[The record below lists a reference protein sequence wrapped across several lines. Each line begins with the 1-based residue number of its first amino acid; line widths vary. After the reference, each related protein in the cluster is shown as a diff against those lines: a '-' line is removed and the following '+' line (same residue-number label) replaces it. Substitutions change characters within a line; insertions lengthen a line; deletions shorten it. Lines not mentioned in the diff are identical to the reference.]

1 MKYTEEDLIRQE
13 QQKLDSVISQMDKA
27 LQDLGKIYK
36 QGKRKAEDAVKKSL
50 PDTYG
55 ALIHAHYDS
64 SWSGKLIQSLKKGK
78 NELYSHRLVLDSFSE
93 EDESEQIDMP
103 VGLHTYSYLD
113 KVYIF
118 SWVRPVCRHFILN
131 NVATEYDGDVEGE
144 NGVKH
149 FTHFDLKMKRE
160 VEIFFDHV
168 KKVQQFFPLTTE
180 ESETLV
186 YDAFLQELLSRRS
199 EQEFRN
205 IVFSIQKKQGEI
217 IQAPFSQN
225 MIVQGCAGSGK
236 SMIMLHRLP
245 IILFDNSKTLSRS
258 HLYIITPSSTYIEM
272 SSGMRSELE
281 IEDLQ
286 MGTLNQYYDHVIRK
300 YGNNPAQYGTIYP
313 HIELGKDLTQYLYS
327 DTFPIDI
334 QQMIGELLNRNYMD
348 LEPAHI
354 LLDLPEKKS
363 FGLSPM
369 KHIQSEVSDIQAI
382 LSENTSRYRRYSD
395 AIQNTVLELDRLN
408 RLLRNRRDTVI
419 HQIRSKISVEQERIA
434 DCRAQLAELEKEGSG
449 SNKKDALYKSRL
461 RMIRNAKD
469 KLIFYNEELRDAVN
483 NTDYFTGLI
492 EIADWIDS
500 LVSLYSHYITNTRQ
514 ITITEDQQYKE
525 IENLHVMIRLC
536 HVLLSQLESVENPY
550 IAYTDPPEKNIGKF
564 RTAVTNMEMITVP
577 VLEPGMCNSLRT
589 RRTYLQEKGKNIAL
603 DLYSMI
609 MEKLGQIKNRKGKYD
624 ALTHSP
630 YIYLQILYQLEG
642 APNQAAENMISID
655 EAQNIAVEELRLIKA
670 VNKGQAVFNLYGD
683 IRQHVENSKG
693 IDDWNS
699 LMDVVPFQIYT
710 MEENYRNAKQVTE
723 HCNKLFHMN
732 MLAINLDGSGVH
744 RLPGG
749 KELFSRLRSLLKR
762 TMKSGMSC
770 MIVKSAEEASLIFK
784 NLGDLK
790 FRLHDLTSVPS
801 ALYPN
806 HWNVMTVSQAKGLE
820 FETVIAF
827 SGRMTENEKYIAYTR
842 ALDELY
848 ICNEVV
854 HDNPAARMIF
864 NDKAA
869 KVIKESETVWSDTPA
884 SAGGLS
890 QVTESANTG
899 SSEKPRGRTLRKKRA
914 SKESSTAPVTG
925 TDTDKSPA
933 TIESGLMPLSEFFK
947 QRGLQI
953 IDDRNKSG
961 YLWVLGTEETIG
973 NIITEASSLYG
984 IFGNY
989 SPGGKT
995 TSFKP
1000 GWFTK
1005 TKK

>member
-1 MKYTEEDLIRQE
+1 MKYTDEDLTRQE
-13 QQKLDSVISQMDKA
+13 QRKLDSVIEQMDNA
-27 LQDLGKIYK
+27 LKDLGKIHK
-36 QGKRKAEDAVKKSL
+36 QSKRAADDAAKKSL

-55 ALIHAHYDS
+55 ALIHAHQDS
-64 SWSGKLIQSLKKGK
+64 SWSKDLIQSLKKGK
-78 NELYSHRLVLDSFSE
+78 NELYSHRLILESSSK
-93 EDESEQIDMP
+93 EDGSEQIDMP
-103 VGLHTYSYLD
+103 VGLHTYSFKD
-113 KVYIF
+113 KVYIY

-131 NVATEYDGDVEGE
+131 NTATEYDGEVEGK

-160 VEIFFDHV
+160 VEIFFDIV
-168 KKVQQFFPLTTE
+168 KKVQQFFPLTPE

-225 MIVQGCAGSGK
+225 IIVQGCAGSGK

-281 IEDLQ
+281 IEDLN

-300 YGNNPAQYGTIYP
+300 YGKNPSEYGTIYP
-313 HIELGKDLTQYLYS
+313 HIEIGKDHIQYIYS
-327 DTFPIDI
+327 DAFPVDI
-334 QQMIGELLNRNYMD
+334 QKMICELLDRNFVD

-369 KHIQSEVSDIQAI
+369 KRIQSEVADIQGI
-382 LSENTSRYRRYSD
+382 LSENTSRYNRYSD
-395 AIQNTVLELDRLN
+395 VIRNTILELDRLS
-408 RLLRNRRDTVI
+408 RLLRNRKGTVI
-419 HQIRSKISVEQERIA
+419 HQIRSRISLEKERIDA
-434 DCRAQLAELEKEGSG
+434 CRTQLAELETEGIG
-449 SNKKDALYKSRL
+449 VDKTDAIVKSRL
-461 RMIRNAKD
+461 RMIRDAKD
-469 KLIFYNEELRDAVN
+469 KLIFYGEELRDAIN

-492 EIADWIDS
+492 ELAELIDS
-500 LVSLYSHYITNTRQ
+500 LVNLYPHYVKNTRQ
-514 ITITEDQQYKE
+514 IAITEDQQYRE
-525 IENLHVMIRLC
+525 IVNIDVMARLC
-536 HVLLSQLESVENPY
+536 HVVLAQLESVENPY
-550 IAYTDPPEKNIGKF
+550 IAYVDSLEKNINDL
-564 RTAVTNMEMITVP
+564 RAAVTNIEKITIP
-577 VLEPGMCNSLRT
+577 VLESGLCNSLRI
-589 RRTYLQEKGKNIAL
+589 RRTYLQEAGRTIVL
-603 DLYSMI
+603 DIYYTV
-609 MEKLGQIKNRKGKYD
+609 MEKLDQKRNRKGKYD
-624 ALTHSP
+624 GLVHSP

-642 APNQAAENMISID
+642 APNQTAENMISID
-655 EAQNIAVEELRLIKA
+655 EAQNIAVEELRLIKD

-693 IDDWNS
+693 IDDWES
-699 LMDVVPFQIYT
+699 FMDVVPFQMYT
-710 MEENYRNAKQVTE
+710 MEENYRNAKQITE

-749 KELFSRLRSLLKR
+749 KKLFSKLRSLLKQ

-770 MIVKSAEEASLIFK
+770 MIVKSAEEAALVLK

-790 FRLHDLTSVPS
+790 VRLHDLTSAPS
-801 ALYPN
+801 ALYPS

-820 FETVIAF
+820 FETVIVF

-848 ICNEVV
+848 ICDEIVY
-854 HDNPAARMIF
+854 DNPAARMVF
-864 NDKAA
+864 NDKTAEI
-869 KVIKESETVWSDTPA
+869 IKESETVWSDTPA
-884 SAGGLS
+884 GTDGLA
-890 QVTESANTG
+890 QIAEITNTEV
-899 SSEKPRGRTLRKKRA
+899 SEKGKGRTLRKKRT
-914 SKESSTAPVTG
+914 SKESAPGSITG
-925 TDTDKSPA
+925 TGKSSA
-933 TIESGLMPLSEFFK
+933 TIDSGLMPIREFFK
-947 QRGLQI
+947 QRGLQV
-953 IDDRNKSG
+953 IDDRAKSG
-961 YLWVLGTEETIG
+961 YLWVLGTEDTIG

-984 IFGNY
+984 VFGNY
-989 SPGGKT
+989 SSGGKT